1 MASNVPLPRQH
12 PLERIQDLFRRF
24 FDRLQVAEQAAER
37 ASAESRANREAILR
51 EVAPLLAAVSPIT
64 VDPYLNERMLAPPTD
79 AQRRVAREVF
89 WNI

>member
-1 MASNVPLPRQH
+1 MV
-12 PLERIQDLFRRF
+12 E
-24 FDRLQVAEQAAER
+24 
-37 ASAESRANREAILR
+37 AESRAHREAILR

-64 VDPYLNERMLAPPTD
+64 VDPYLNECMLAPPTD